1 MWNVVI
7 FPEVIKKLDH
17 DSRIFI
23 KWFKDNG
30 LILNE
35 EKCKFIILSN
45 QEHNG
50 IIHLG
55 NETITNSKSEK
66 LLGVTIDHKLTF
78 NEHVSNLCNKANQK
92 LHALARVSNYMTKE
106 KLRSIMK
113 TFITSQFGYC
123 ALVWMFHSRKLN
135 NRINK
140 IQERALRLVHSD
152 KYSNLQQLL
161 NKDRSVSIHERN
173 LQVFATELYKVKH
186 SLSPKIMNSLFIER
200 HIPYSLRS
208 IIVFET
214 NTVKTNKYGTETIR
228 YRAPTIWNILPEEIK
243 DSTSLNEFKSKVKHW
258 KPDACEC
265 RLCKT
270 FIYNLGF
277 I

>member
-1 MWNVVI
+1 MAESAPPPPPPPV
-7 FPEVIKKLDH
+7 
-17 DSRIFI
+17 RI
-23 KWFKDNG
+23 G
-30 LILNE
+30 
-35 EKCKFIILSN
+35 
-45 QEHNG
+45 
-50 IIHLG
+50 
-55 NETITNSKSEK
+55 
-66 LLGVTIDHKLTF
+66 
-78 NEHVSNLCNKANQK
+78 
-92 LHALARVSNYMTKE
+92 
-106 KLRSIMK
+106 
-113 TFITSQFGYC
+113 
-123 ALVWMFHSRKLN
+123 
-135 NRINK
+135 
-140 IQERALRLVHSD
+140 LRLVHSD

-208 IIVFET
+208 IRVFET

-228 YRAPTIWNILPEEIK
+228 YRAPIIWNILPEEIK

-258 KPDACEC
+258 RPDACEC